1 MRTVLLMIVCVLST
15 GCATIIRGTEQQVS
29 VNTNP
34 PGAKIQ
40 FSNGQ
45 SCQSP
50 CTIKCKRDQSLQIT
64 ISKDGCQTQTATMV
78 PMLAGGGVVLGGLID
93 YGTGAVY
100 DLQPNPLTITLAC
113 EKKGSMDSK

>member
-1 MRTVLLMIVCVLST
+1 MKRILLVWVCCLVN
-15 GCATIIRGTEQQVS
+15 GCATMIRGTEQPVS

-34 PGAKIQ
+34 PGAKVE

-50 CTIKCKRDQSLQIT
+50 CTIKTKRDQSLQIT
-64 ISKDGCQTQTATMV
+64 ISKEDCQTQTATMI
-78 PMLAGGGVVLGGLID
+78 PMLAGAGVIWGGLID

-100 DLQPNPLTITLAC
+100 DLQPNPLTLTLAC
-113 EKKGSMDSK
+113 EKARVGSN